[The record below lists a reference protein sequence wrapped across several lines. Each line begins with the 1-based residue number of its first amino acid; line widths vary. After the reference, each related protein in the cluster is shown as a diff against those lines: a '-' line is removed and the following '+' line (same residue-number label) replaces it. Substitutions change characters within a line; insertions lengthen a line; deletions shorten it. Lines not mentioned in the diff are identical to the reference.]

1 MVLTIYICAKTG
13 AGTGLPARSIFF
25 LRTAQIIYSFT
36 VFVYAKTIQEAAPQ
50 AAWEVSMKNPMIPQD
65 YHSALNLHD
74 TQVGIKT
81 VKDFF
86 QGMLAERLNL
96 LRVSAPLFVDPA
108 SGLNDN
114 LNGVERPV
122 DFDILEQNGR
132 MGEVVQSLAKWKRY
146 ALKKYGFQVGE
157 GLYTDM
163 SAIRRDE
170 ETDNIHSIYVD
181 QWDWEK
187 IIRKED
193 RNLETLKSVVRD
205 VYRALRMTERYMSIR
220 YDYIEE
226 TLPREIYFITTSELE
241 ARFPDKTPKEREY
254 IITRAKGAVCLMQIG
269 DKLRSG
275 VPHDGRAPD
284 YDDWQLN
291 ADILVYYPVLDIAL
305 ELSSMGIRVDAK
317 SLAEQLKKAG
327 CEERAKLP
335 FQKAILNDELPYT
348 IGGGIGQSRICMFFL
363 RKAHIGEVQS
373 SLWPEETEKL
383 LQEAGIRLL

>member
-1 MVLTIYICAKTG
+1 
-13 AGTGLPARSIFF
+13 
-25 LRTAQIIYSFT
+25 
-36 VFVYAKTIQEAAPQ
+36 
-50 AAWEVSMKNPMIPQD
+50 MKNPMIPDD

-122 DFDILEQNGR
+122 SFDILEQNGR

-170 ETDNIHSIYVD
+170 VTDNIHSIYVD

-193 RNLETLKSVVRD
+193 RNLETLKTVVRD

-254 IITRAKGAVCLMQIG
+254 IITRAKGAVCIMQIG
-269 DKLRSG
+269 DKLHSG
-275 VPHDGRAPD
+275 LPHDGRAPD

-327 CEERAKLP
+327 CEERAELP

-373 SLWPEETEKL
+373 SLWPEETEKI